1 MPIPHMAF
9 QYGMLMQLSIKL
21 LVVLALA
28 ATNAV
33 ATRRASTG
41 EGGEENETA
50 IARTGCKAKCG
61 NVTIPYPFGIGA
73 GCYFGPRFEI
83 TCEDRSTEPRLMK
96 SRMLVSHI
104 SLEEGELQTMQLV
117 NRVCFDSKGN
127 PNDTEDQSKGG
138 LSVIPPY
145 TISGAKNMLV
155 AVGCDTYVRLV
166 GGRDD
171 QNYTTGCFSQC
182 QNNISSNAID
192 KNDPCSGMGCCE
204 TKIPPLMHNLS
215 LTVLSF
221 RQHEPVWDFNPCG
234 YAFVVGKGNFTF
246 SNTSFQQLHNT
257 TRLPIVLDWKIGDG
271 SCENAKKNNN
281 YACKGNSDCHNTNS
295 SGYICR
301 CKDGYKGNPYL
312 EDSCQ
317 DIDECALNA
326 TLCEHGKCI
335 NKDGN
340 YTCEC
345 DSGYQIVDN
354 IKCIKVPNAK
364 RLKISLGVSLSFS
377 VLVVAILWKYRN
389 SKKKKEEY
397 LRRKYFKENGG
408 ERLKEKLG
416 DKARIFTES
425 EIKEATNN
433 YAKRNEIG
441 SGRHGIVYRGVLD
454 RKDVAIKKS
463 RDSVPID
470 DQNQSTDTAPTSQN
484 QNTAAQT
491 DQKET
496 TPQDQFVNEM
506 TVLYKI
512 NHNNVVRF
520 VGCCLETKPPILV
533 YKFIRNGSLHTHI
546 HGKEGEKPPPP
557 LPLATRL
564 NIAAETAGALAYLHH
579 DGSNKIIH
587 GDVKTANIL
596 LDENLTPKLSD
607 FGASR
612 LLVPEDE
619 NQKSTLVHDS
629 DGYVDPEYL
638 DSKSKKPLTEK
649 SDVYSFGVVLAELL
663 TGRKAEENLAK
674 DFLDDKIVVG
684 HLDEEIVRKVAD
696 LAKRCLKPRGEERP
710 FMKQVAPE
718 LQLLVLTM
726 AVHQSGGGEAKDTGI
741 SVESSAS
748 AVDITTRTSAECESN
763 MK

>member
-21 LVVLALA
+21 LVVL
-28 ATNAV
+28 V
-33 ATRRASTG
+33 ATTRASAG
-41 EGGEENETA
+41 GAGEENETA
-50 IARTGCKAKCG
+50 IALPDCKPKCG

-73 GCYFGPRFEI
+73 RCYFGPRFEI

-96 SRMLVSHI
+96 SRMLVSNI

-117 NRVCFDSKGN
+117 NRVCFDSQG
-127 PNDTEDQSKGG
+127 DQTGTEDQSVGG
-138 LSVIPPY
+138 LTVIPPY

-166 GGRDD
+166 GSRDD

-221 RQHEPVWDFNPCG
+221 RQHEPVWDFNPCS
-234 YAFVVGKGNFTF
+234 YAFVVGRGNFTF
-246 SNTSFQQLHNT
+246 SNTSFQQLRNT
-257 TRLPIVLDWKIGDG
+257 TRLPLVLDWKIGDE
-271 SCENAKKNNN
+271 SCENAKKSNN
-281 YACKGNSDCHNTNS
+281 YACKGNSDCHNTTS

-326 TLCEHGKCI
+326 TLCENGKCI
-335 NKDGN
+335 NKVGN

-345 DSGYQIVDN
+345 NSGYHNLDDIT
-354 IKCIKVPNAK
+354 CIKAPNTK
-364 RLKISLGVSLSFS
+364 PLKISLGVSLSFS
-377 VLVVAILWKYRN
+377 VLVVAILWKYRK
-389 SKKKKEEY
+389 SRKKKEEY
-397 LRRKYFKENGG
+397 LRRKYFEENGG

-433 YAKRNEIG
+433 YAVRNEIG
-441 SGRHGIVYRGVLD
+441 RGTHGIVYRGVLD
-454 RKDVAIKKS
+454 RKDVAIRKS
-463 RDSVPID
+463 RVSAPTDH
-470 DQNQSTDTAPTSQN
+470 QNQSNSAPTDQN
-484 QNTAAQT
+484 QNTEAPT
-491 DQKET
+491 DQKEI
-496 TPQDQFVNEM
+496 TPQEQFVNEM
-506 TVLYKI
+506 TVLYQI

-533 YKFIRNGSLHTHI
+533 YKFIRNGSLHTRI

-674 DFLDDKIVVG
+674 DFVDSVEKDTLGQILDGKIVEE
-684 HLDEEIVRKVAD
+684 HLDEEVRKAAD
-696 LAKRCLKPRGEERP
+696 LAKRCLKSSGEERP
-710 FMKQVAPE
+710 FMRQVAPE

-726 AVHQSGGGEAKDTGI
+726 ALRPSG
-741 SVESSAS
+741 
-748 AVDITTRTSAECESN
+748 
-763 MK
+763 